1 MVAGAQAV
9 WLLSPDERPERLDRP
24 EGLAKDSHWNRK
36 QWAEGLDGAH
46 PGAIE
51 PGSLAEA
58 TRTLRDLV
66 GAKKKAEVFQTRVI
80 RQAAERVY
88 NAPPDPRVVAECVA
102 EWRAMSGVA
111 HAMPWEQS
119 TRPDGVSTEHDGVR
133 TILHAASWLQL
144 QSGLGSLTRSWKP
157 AGACSTCVVPPRPDI
172 APRRACP

>member
-66 GAKKKAEVFQTRVI
+66 GAKKKAEVFQTLS
-80 RQAAERVY
+80 
-88 NAPPDPRVVAECVA
+88 
-102 EWRAMSGVA
+102 SGKRRSA
-111 HAMPWEQS
+111 S
-119 TRPDGVSTEHDGVR
+119 TMRRPTR
-133 TILHAASWLQL
+133 
-144 QSGLGSLTRSWKP
+144 GSSLS
-157 AGACSTCVVPPRPDI
+157 A
-172 APRRACP
+172 